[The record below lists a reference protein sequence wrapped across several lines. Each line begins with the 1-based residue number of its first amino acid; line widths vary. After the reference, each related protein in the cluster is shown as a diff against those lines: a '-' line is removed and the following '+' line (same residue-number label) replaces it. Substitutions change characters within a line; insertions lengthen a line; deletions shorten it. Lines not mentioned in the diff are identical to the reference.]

1 MGRRWREFRESFLE
15 GLHGPN
21 AHPSQAPPGLRVMTN
36 TGASAVSQPGDP
48 DLKYTAARAIYE
60 AEAAQNEP
68 KVVRTDPLATLPT
81 RAYPGDAGYDLYYTG
96 TQDMQIRPGEVAWI
110 PSKVAIE
117 WPPGVWGLIIGRS
130 SSFEKGLLVNPTV
143 IDAGF
148 RGTLGAYVRNVSTGW
163 VTVAPQDRVAQVVP
177 LPLLADSYRMVEVNE
192 LGPSERGTAGFG
204 SSGR

>member
-1 MGRRWREFRESFLE
+1 MGKRWREFKGAFLE
-15 GLHGPN
+15 GLHGGTSG
-21 AHPSQAPPGLRVMTN
+21 ADPSESMRYKM
-36 TGASAVSQPGDP
+36 AVAQ
-48 DLKYTAARAIYE
+48 YEQETADWV
-60 AEAAQNEP
+60 AAQTA
-68 KVVRTDPLATLPT
+68 KVQRTDPLATLPT

-96 TQDMQIRPGEVAWI
+96 TQDMQIRPGEVMWI